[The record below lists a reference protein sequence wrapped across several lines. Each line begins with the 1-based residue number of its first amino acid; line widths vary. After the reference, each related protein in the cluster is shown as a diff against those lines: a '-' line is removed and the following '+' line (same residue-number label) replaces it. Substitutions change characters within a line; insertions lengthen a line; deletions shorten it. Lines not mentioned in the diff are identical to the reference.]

1 MGDYQKNRLPAC
13 TLQHLHLPNIRYSIP
28 KSDVE
33 RLIAGS
39 MDLPFTKTL
48 VALQVKKPTVEER
61 LETVRT
67 PY

>member
-1 MGDYQKNRLPAC
+1 MGDYQKNRLPAR
-13 TLQHLHLPNIRYSIP
+13 TLQHLHLPNIRYPIP

-48 VALQVKKPTVEER
+48 VALQGKS
-61 LETVRT
+61 
-67 PY
+67 